1 MILIVGL
8 GNPGPQYAHTRH
20 NVGFLVLDAFAGL
33 RNGAFGR
40 AVTFSRRREFEG
52 QYAEFELE
60 FQLGTE
66 RTRER
71 VGLLKPETFMNLSG
85 RSVRAAMAC
94 FEVAL
99 ERLLVVHDELDLP
112 FGELRLK
119 AGGGDGGHRGLRSIT
134 GELASPS
141 YGRLR
146 IGIGRPPPDFQG
158 DIADFVLQA
167 FALEEAGMLDTV
179 LAGASQ
185 AVEAVVSDGLSRTMN
200 RTNQRMVR

>member
-1 MILIVGL
+1 VILVVGL
-8 GNPGPQYAHTRH
+8 GNPGPEYAGTRH
-20 NVGFLVLDAFAGL
+20 NAGFLVLDAFAGL

-40 AVTFSRRREFEG
+40 VVAFRPRPELEG

-60 FQLGTE
+60 FAG
-66 RTRER
+66 RPER

-85 RSVRAAMAC
+85 RSVRAAMA
-94 FEVAL
+94 FFKVEGAN
-99 ERLLVVHDELDLP
+99 LLVVHDELDLP

-134 GELASPS
+134 AELATPN

-146 IGIGRPPPDFQG
+146 VGIGRPAPDFQG

-167 FALEEAGMLDTV
+167 FALEERSVLESV
-179 LAGASQ
+179 LASASQ
-185 AVEAVVSDGLSRTMN
+185 AVEAVITDGLSRTMN
-200 RTNQRMVR
+200 RTNQRTVR